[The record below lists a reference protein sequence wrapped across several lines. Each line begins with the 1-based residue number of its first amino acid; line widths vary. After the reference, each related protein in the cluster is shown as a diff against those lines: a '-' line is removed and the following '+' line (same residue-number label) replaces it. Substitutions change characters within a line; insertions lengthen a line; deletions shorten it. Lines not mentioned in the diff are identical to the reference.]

1 MTFVKEADNSMK
13 SWELKVPMYCV
24 YVMCVLE
31 VSCLYISS
39 RVPITLSFK
48 VFNSFS
54 SATSHFFLSIIEILV
69 VLESSS
75 PYSIALEMESSEM
88 EQESVEMAAGNVE
101 TPSESE
107 LESDSIE
114 TPTENTK
121 DDKWRFAYD
130 VVKAV
135 IQWSKGI
142 TLSDSEHPP
151 QQNFLF
157 TDMHNDDVLDFLQL
171 NEKDLKKLVGES
183 TKEREAWKYDD
194 DNYLHCKRKI
204 LEEYKPANY
213 TEKEFVR
220 LCAGIAFIAIG
231 NQSIE
236 QNPNVIIS
244 AVNELHSW
252 MKEVLLPGGTLQ
264 DSTWAEN

>member
-1 MTFVKEADNSMK
+1 
-13 SWELKVPMYCV
+13 
-24 YVMCVLE
+24 
-31 VSCLYISS
+31 
-39 RVPITLSFK
+39 
-48 VFNSFS
+48 
-54 SATSHFFLSIIEILV
+54 
-69 VLESSS
+69 
-75 PYSIALEMESSEM
+75 M
-88 EQESVEMAAGNVE
+88 EQESAQMAMENVE
-101 TPSESE
+101 TQTESE
-107 LESDSIE
+107 VESDSLG
-114 TPTENTK
+114 TPTDTK

-135 IQWSKGI
+135 IQGSKGI

-151 QQNFLF
+151 HQSFLF
-157 TDMHNDDVLDFLQL
+157 TAEHNDDVLDFLQL

-183 TKEREAWKYDD
+183 TKERESWNYYD

-204 LEEYKPANY
+204 LEEYKPKHY

-231 NQSIE
+231 GQSIE
-236 QNPNVIIS
+236 QNLNVVTN

-252 MKEVLLPGGTLQ
+252 IKEVLVPGGTLK